1 MNIRVDLNTNIADGS
16 EVVFRS
22 PADCSQVTGL
32 VIYHNGGKTEFAFA
46 DAHGNNVGDIDHLF
60 AENAVVK
67 VILDVTASMAFVQNA
82 DTNAYIE
89 RTFVKSVNGQAP
101 DEKGN
106 VEVKTPEGGNGTPG
120 QDGEDGGF
128 YVPEVVQVSE
138 TEAEIS
144 FTSRGGENMPK
155 VEPVTLTL
163 PRGADGKKGDKGDK
177 GDQGEQ
183 GPQGEPGAKGEQG
196 VPGIPGNDGA
206 PGADGKDGYTPVKYI
221 DYYTPTDKAE
231 FEAFIAS
238 ELAKRGQLK
247 PDFAQSTDDCTDTS
261 KLYVLPDGFIYG
273 FVSVTETVKDYTN
286 LAKTFESGRYNS
298 SGVVTA
304 QSGATACTDYIGPLE
319 NGDIIRIKGFG
330 AGTDY
335 NSHWANANKA
345 NSSSA
350 KLGATAANYSYS
362 YDSATGTITLQKITT
377 NSGYIYF
384 RISGILTGT
393 TDDVIITL
401 NEEIKDKVVTT
412 QKWVNTGH
420 AFVPADYEARIL
432 ALEDD
437 MNDAK
442 ANIIDLKNKVETPGG
457 GSSGAVAIPSYWE
470 KMVAEKTET
479 VKALQTA
486 GGKNCVSFAW
496 ASDTHIPDNDG
507 GRTTDIGKV
516 IAKMLDNC
524 EIPFAVLSG
533 DINTRAS
540 CSTEDKLVNAQV
552 QMPVHLAPLWGTDRL
567 LMALGN
573 HDGCWGDSSG
583 HYRHQFSP
591 ERMWQ
596 VFFRGQALDFRRVFS
611 DDGLYFYVDNVA
623 QRTRIIVLN
632 SHYAGEYA
640 EDANGFAVNNRFA
653 TSCYGQAQLDW
664 LANEALDMPD
674 GYSAILTTH
683 APPNVTY
690 TVDKA
695 QFIGIINAYCNKTTF
710 SGSYTEGVNGWSNST
725 VNVDFSN
732 AKGEIIAVFTGHV
745 HGDSIDTETMTCPIL
760 TILSAGASANEAYK
774 DGAPTRTPGTDT
786 ETSFDVVTVNKATRT
801 IHCTRV
807 GAGSDREIN
816 Y

>member
-89 RTFVKSVNGQAP
+89 RTFVKTVNGQAP
-101 DEKGN
+101 DAKGN
-106 VEVKTPEGGNGTPG
+106 VETEIPEGGNGTPG
-120 QDGEDGGF
+120 QDGADGGF
-128 YVPEVVQVSE
+128 YVPEVVQASE
-138 TEAEIS
+138 TEVEIY
-144 FTSRGGENMPK
+144 FTPQGSENMPQ
-155 VEPVTLTL
+155 VEPAKLTL

-177 GDQGEQ
+177 GD
-183 GPQGEPGAKGEQG
+183 PGN
-196 VPGIPGNDGA
+196 PGNDGA
-206 PGADGKDGYTPVKYI
+206 PGADGEDGRTPVKGV

-231 FEAFIAS
+231 FEALIID

-247 PDFAQSTDDCTDTS
+247 PEIANSLEECTDTT
-261 KLYVLPDGFIYG
+261 KMYVLPDGYIYV
-273 FVSVTETVKDYTN
+273 FRSVAETVKDYTN
-286 LAKTFESGRYNS
+286 LAKNFESGRYNS

-335 NSHWANANKA
+335 NSHWANANKV

-362 YDSATGTITLQKITT
+362 YDSATGTITLQKTTT
-377 NSGYIYF
+377 NAGYIYF

-393 TDDVIITL
+393 TDDVIITV
-401 NEEIKDKVVTT
+401 NEEIKDKVMTT

-420 AFVPADYEARIL
+420 AFVPADYEGRIL
-432 ALEDD
+432 DLEED

-442 ANIIDLKNKVETPGG
+442 NDIISLQNKVETMGG
-457 GSSGAVAIPSYWE
+457 NSPGAVTIPSYWE
-470 KMVAEKTET
+470 TMVAEKTAA

-516 IAKMLDNC
+516 MAKMLDNC
-524 EIPFAVLSG
+524 DIPFAVLAG

-540 CSTEDKLVNAQV
+540 CSIEEKLVNAQA

-567 LMALGN
+567 LVALGN

-583 HYRHQFSP
+583 HYRHQFTP

-623 QRTRIIVLN
+623 QRTRFIVLN

-640 EDANGFAVNNRFA
+640 EDGNGWAVNNRFA
-653 TSCYGQAQLDW
+653 TSCYGQTQLDW
-664 LANEALDMPD
+664 LSDEALDMPD
-674 GYSAILTTH
+674 GYSAIIISH
-683 APPNVTY
+683 VPPNITY

-695 QFIGIINAYCNKTTF
+695 QLIGIVNAYNNKTAY
-710 SGSYTEGVNGWSNST
+710 SGSYTGVDGWTSNNVS
-725 VNVDFSN
+725 VDFTGST
-732 AKGEIIAVFTGHV
+732 GEIIAMFTGHV

-786 ETSFDVVTVNKATRT
+786 ETSFDVVTINKATRT

-807 GAGSDREIN
+807 GAGTDREIN